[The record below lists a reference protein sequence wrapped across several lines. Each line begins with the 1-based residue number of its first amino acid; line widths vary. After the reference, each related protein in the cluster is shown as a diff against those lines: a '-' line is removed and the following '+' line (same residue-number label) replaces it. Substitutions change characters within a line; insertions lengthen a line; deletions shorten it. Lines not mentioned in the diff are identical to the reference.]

1 MRYGDDYR
9 IGGWNVRLS
18 IQVLTNRSG
27 VHPAPKKPRSSIV
40 TELEELEVTDLAT
53 IEEAVALIDKGLGGL
68 TERQLVSASEVADL
82 LLDVRSL
89 LSVSATAG

>member
-1 MRYGDDYR
+1 M
-9 IGGWNVRLS
+9 
-18 IQVLTNRSG
+18 
-27 VHPAPKKPRSSIV
+27 

-53 IEEAVALIDKGLGGL
+53 IEEALALIDKGLGGL

-89 LSVSATAG
+89 LSIAPSAD

>member
-1 MRYGDDYR
+1 
-9 IGGWNVRLS
+9 
-18 IQVLTNRSG
+18 
-27 VHPAPKKPRSSIV
+27 V
-40 TELEELEVTDLAT
+40 TELEELEITDLAT

-89 LSVSATAG
+89 LSVSTSS